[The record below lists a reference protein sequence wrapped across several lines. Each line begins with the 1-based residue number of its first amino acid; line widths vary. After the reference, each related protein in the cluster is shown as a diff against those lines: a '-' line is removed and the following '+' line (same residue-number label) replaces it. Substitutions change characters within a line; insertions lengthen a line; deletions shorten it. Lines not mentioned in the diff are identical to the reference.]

1 MKIHVENRQRAVPV
15 DLAWLRRFA
24 EVALEKCG
32 QESGDGRFALLQL
45 AEVEVAIVSDR
56 VIARVHR
63 DFMGILGA
71 TDVITFAH
79 GEIVISAQTAERN
92 APEYGHP
99 TAHELALYTIHGL
112 LHLNGY
118 EDATPRAAAR
128 MHRTQDRIL
137 RACLALSPPPLITAP

>member
-1 MKIHVENRQRAVPV
+1 MKIHVQNRQRAVPV

-24 EVALEKCG
+24 EVALEKCARH
-32 QESGDGRFALLQL
+32 SADGRFALAQL
-45 AEVEVAIVSDR
+45 DEVEVALVSDR

-63 DFMGILGA
+63 DFMGLPGA

-79 GEIVISAQTAERN
+79 GEIVISAQTAASYAR
-92 APEYGHP
+92 EYGHP

-118 EDATPRAAAR
+118 EDAAPRAAAR
-128 MHRTQDRIL
+128 MHRAQNRLL
-137 RACLALSPPPLITAP
+137 RACLAHTPPP

>member
-1 MKIHVENRQRAVPV
+1 MKIHVQNRQRAVPV

-24 EVALEKCG
+24 AVAVEKCAR
-32 QESGDGRFALLQL
+32 ESADGRFALAQL
-45 AEVEVAIVSDR
+45 AEVEVALVSDR

-63 DFMGILGA
+63 EFMGVPGA

-79 GEIVISAQTAERN
+79 GEIVISAPTAQAYARD
-92 APEYGHP
+92 YGHP
-99 TAHELALYTIHGL
+99 TGRELALYTIHGL

-128 MHRTQDRIL
+128 MHRTQDRVL
-137 RACLALSPPPLITAP
+137 RACLALVPPPLITTP

>member
-1 MKIHVENRQRAVPV
+1 MKIHVQNRQRAVPV

-24 EVALEKCG
+24 EVALEKCAR
-32 QESGDGRFALLQL
+32 ESADGRFALAQL
-45 AEVEVAIVSDR
+45 AEVEVALVSDR

-63 DFMGILGA
+63 EFMGIPGA

-79 GEIVISAQTAERN
+79 GEIVISAPTAASHAR
-92 APEYGHP
+92 EYGHP
-99 TAHELALYTIHGL
+99 TAHELALYTVHGL

-137 RACLALSPPPLITAP
+137 QACLALLPSP

>member
-32 QESGDGRFALLQL
+32 QESGDGRFALLRL